1 MERGVRALTAYAF
14 STENWKRDPTEVNA
28 LMHIFCRHAEKMRE
42 EALAWGVRVR
52 VLCSDPARIP
62 SHVLTRLRAL
72 EEATAGT
79 AGNGDAAKFT
89 LNLCVSYG
97 ARGEIANAC
106 RRLAARVATGD
117 MAAEA
122 IDEAA
127 VAGELLTAGTPDP
140 DLLIRT
146 SGECRVSN
154 FLLFQLAYAEMV
166 FLPKRWPEVT
176 EVDLDAILDDY
187 AARER
192 RYGS

>member
-1 MERGVRALTAYAF
+1 MERGVGALTAYAF
-14 STENWKRDPTEVNA
+14 STENWRRDPAEVNA
-28 LMHIFCRHAEKMRE
+28 LMHIFCSHAETMRE

-52 VLCSDPARIP
+52 VLCSDPARLP
-62 SHVLTRLRAL
+62 PHVAARLAAL
-72 EEATAGT
+72 EEATAGIE
-79 AGNGDAAKFT
+79 GEAKFT

-106 RRLAARVATGD
+106 QRLAARVAAG
-117 MAAEA
+117 ALAVEA

-176 EVDLDAILDDY
+176 EADLDAILDDFS
-187 AARER
+187 ARER

>member
-1 MERGVRALTAYAF
+1 VASG
-14 STENWKRDPTEVNA
+14 
-28 LMHIFCRHAEKMRE
+28 
-42 EALAWGVRVR
+42 ALAV
-52 VLCSDPARIP
+52 
-62 SHVLTRLRAL
+62 
-72 EEATAGT
+72 
-79 AGNGDAAKFT
+79 
-89 LNLCVSYG
+89 
-97 ARGEIANAC
+97 
-106 RRLAARVATGD
+106 
-117 MAAEA
+117 EA

-166 FLPKRWPEVT
+166 FLPKRWPELT
-176 EVDLDAILDDY
+176 EADLDAILDDF

>member
-14 STENWKRDPTEVNA
+14 STENWKRDPAEVNA

-52 VLCSDPARIP
+52 VLCSDPSRIP
-62 SHVLTRLRAL
+62 PHVLARLRAL
-72 EEATAGT
+72 EEATAGM
-79 AGNGDAAKFT
+79 AGDAAKFT

-106 RRLAARVATGD
+106 RRLAARVAEGA
-117 MAAEA
+117 MEVGA

-176 EVDLDAILDDY
+176 EADLDAILDDY